1 MCEMRTCK
9 TCGETKPLAQFYATG
24 IRSRSGKYSYRK
36 SCIECVRALENM
48 RKRRSRLLDDA
59 VLTEGNAQWLCK
71 EARRL
76 REEAKKVEVEYFADL
91 ERRREAAKER
101 RLREMERKREA
112 KEAAERE
119 ELARKREELERVSE
133 EVKREEI
140 LQTNRLMQ
148 PTYIAAAQKACPIL
162 HMGLWT
168 DPKTVSKRVRLW
180 TH

>member
-1 MCEMRTCK
+1 MDE
-9 TCGETKPLAQFYATG
+9 
-24 IRSRSGKYSYRK
+24 
-36 SCIECVRALENM
+36 
-48 RKRRSRLLDDA
+48 A

-71 EARRL
+71 EAGRL
-76 REEAKKVEVEYFADL
+76 REEAQKVEVEYFANL
-91 ERRREAAKER
+91 ERRREAAKKR

-119 ELARKREELERVSE
+119 ELKRKREELERVSE

-140 LQTNRLMQ
+140 LQ
-148 PTYIAAAQKACPIL
+148 PTYIAAAQEACPIL

-180 TH
+180 TR

>member
-9 TCGETKPLAQFYATG
+9 TCGETKALAQFYATG

-48 RKRRSRLLDDA
+48 RKRRSRLLDEA

-71 EARRL
+71 EAGRL
-76 REEAKKVEVEYFADL
+76 REEAQKVEVEYFANL
-91 ERRREAAKER
+91 ERRREAAKKR

-119 ELARKREELERVSE
+119 ELKRVSE

-148 PTYIAAAQKACPIL
+148 PTYIAAAQEACPIL

-180 TH
+180 TR

>member
-1 MCEMRTCK
+1 M
-9 TCGETKPLAQFYATG
+9 
-24 IRSRSGKYSYRK
+24 
-36 SCIECVRALENM
+36 
-48 RKRRSRLLDDA
+48 DDA

-76 REEAKKVEVEYFADL
+76 REEAQKVEVEYFADL

-119 ELARKREELERVSE
+119 ELERVSE

-148 PTYIAAAQKACPIL
+148 PIYIAAAQEACPIL

-168 DPKTVSKRVRLW
+168 DPKTVPERVRLW
-180 TH
+180 TR

>member
-9 TCGETKPLAQFYATG
+9 TCGETKALAQFYATG

-36 SCIECVRALENM
+36 SCSECVRALENM
-48 RKRRSRLLDDA
+48 RKRRSRLLDEA

-71 EARRL
+71 EAGRL
-76 REEAKKVEVEYFADL
+76 REEAQKVEVEYFADL

-101 RLREMERKREA
+101 RLREMEHKREA

-119 ELARKREELERVSE
+119 ELERKREELERVSE